1 MERVRFF
8 DGPWDGADFLIAE
21 ARDRF
26 DCDVAAMAG
35 DGQTWIYASPGLCRT
50 TRRLTTTPYV
60 AFHERETNNGSGG
73 ADSGLKTTRVVWYR
87 WAPKPQRLTTTEA

>member
-35 DGQTWIYASPGLCRT
+35 DGQTWIYASPGLCRS
-50 TRRLTTTPYV
+50 RRTLTTTPYV
-60 AFHERETNNGSGG
+60 AFHEHQATVG
-73 ADSGLKTTRVVWYR
+73 AASAKNTTRVVWYR
-87 WAPKPQRLTTTEA
+87 WTPRPQQLMTTEA